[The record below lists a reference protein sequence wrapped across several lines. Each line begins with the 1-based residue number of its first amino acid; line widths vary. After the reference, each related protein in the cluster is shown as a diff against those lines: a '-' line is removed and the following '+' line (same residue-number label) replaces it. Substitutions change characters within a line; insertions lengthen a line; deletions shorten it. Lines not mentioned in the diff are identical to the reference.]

1 MTLMLDTLAIRT
13 QRTTA
18 SRIAE
23 RDAAPLEFG
32 KVFSDHMLVAD
43 YRGGEWQEARILPF
57 GDLSVSPANSAL
69 HYGQAIFEGMK
80 AYPTA
85 GGGVSLFRPLDNW
98 ARLNASAERMC
109 MPAVPE
115 ELFMQGLKELVRLD
129 APWLPRVPGGAL
141 YIRPFMFATDGML
154 GVRPSE
160 TYRFAVITCPV
171 ELYYTKPLRVRFEQQ
186 YVRSA
191 EGGAGFAKNA
201 GNYGAAMYPT
211 RLAQQ
216 EGYHQLIWTD
226 ASEHQ
231 YVEESGTMNIV
242 FVIDGKLITP
252 ALSTSILDGIT
263 RRSVL
268 QLARELGVAV
278 EERRVSSREVIA
290 ALRAGTLQEAFGV
303 GTAATIAPIA
313 VIGHEGHDYELPA
326 AGPEALSQ
334 RLGAA
339 LGAIRTGQAP
349 DPHGWMVPVGE

>member
-1 MTLMLDTLAIRT
+1 MLDTLAIRT

-23 RDAAPLEFG
+23 RDATPLEFG
-32 KVFSDHMLVAD
+32 KVFSDHMLVVD
-43 YRGGEWQEARILPF
+43 YRAGEWQEAQILPF
-57 GDLSVSPANSAL
+57 GDLPVSPANSAL

-85 GGGVSLFRPLDNW
+85 GGGVALFRPLDNW

-109 MPAVPE
+109 MPPVPE

-160 TYRFAVITCPV
+160 SYRFAIITCPV
-171 ELYYTKPLRVRFEQQ
+171 DVYYTKPLRVRFEQQ

-268 QLARELGVAV
+268 QLAREMGVAV
-278 EERRVSSREVIA
+278 EERRVSSREVIG
-290 ALRAGTLQEAFGV
+290 ALEAGTLQEAFGV

-313 VIGHEGHDYELPA
+313 TIGHEGRDYELPA
-326 AGPEALSQ
+326 SAPEALSQ

-339 LGAIRTGQAP
+339 LGAIRAGQAP